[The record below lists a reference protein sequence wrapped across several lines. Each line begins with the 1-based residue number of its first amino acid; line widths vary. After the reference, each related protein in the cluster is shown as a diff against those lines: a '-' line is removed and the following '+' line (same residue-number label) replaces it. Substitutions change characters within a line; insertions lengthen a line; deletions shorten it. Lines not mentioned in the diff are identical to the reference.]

1 MLTLV
6 NFQVTRQLYACPAM
20 KRRFVTVDVFTDR
33 TFGGNP
39 LAVVLDAEG
48 LSDDTMQAVAREFNL
63 SETTFVLPP
72 ADPANTARVRIFTPG
87 RELPFAGHP
96 NVGTA
101 FVLACEGRLFG
112 KSLRSILRFEETAGL
127 VLVDIRTGP
136 DGPAGAR
143 LTTPQ
148 GFSRTDEFSPA
159 DFAACVNL
167 DPADIDTS
175 AHPPLLGSAGMT
187 FPIARLNGV
196 DALGRARGNADVMAR
211 HPAMGGH
218 IFVYVPAPNA
228 PGTFHARMFAPGLG
242 IAEDPATGAAAAAL
256 TGLLGTLTA
265 GDGSYDYRI
274 IQGVEM
280 GRPSLIE
287 TAADVADG
295 TVSAIRV
302 GGACAAVMRGE
313 IEI

>member
-1 MLTLV
+1 
-6 NFQVTRQLYACPAM
+6 M
-20 KRRFVTVDVFTDR
+20 KRRFVTIDVFTDR
-33 TFGGNP
+33 AFGGNP

-48 LSDDTMQAVAREFNL
+48 LSDDAMQAVAREFNL

-72 ADPANTARVRIFTPG
+72 ADPTNTARVRIFTPG

-101 FVLACEGRLFG
+101 FVLAREGSLFG
-112 KSLRSILRFEETAGL
+112 RPLGSVLRFEEAAGL
-127 VLVDIRTGP
+127 VLVDILPGP

-143 LTTPQ
+143 LTAPQ
-148 GFSRTDEFSPA
+148 VFSRTDEFSPTE
-159 DFAACVNL
+159 FAACVNL
-167 DPADIDTS
+167 APADIDIS
-175 AHPPLLGSAGMT
+175 AHPPLLGSAGMV
-187 FPIARLNGV
+187 FPIARLNGI
-196 DALGRARGNADVMAR
+196 DALGRARGNADAMAR

-218 IFVYVPAPNA
+218 VFVYTPDPAA
-228 PGTFHARMFAPGLG
+228 PGAFRARMFAPGLG
-242 IAEDPATGAAAAAL
+242 IAEDPATGGAAAAL

-265 GDGSYDYRI
+265 GDGSHDYRV

-295 TVSAIRV
+295 AVTAIRV

-313 IEI
+313 IDV